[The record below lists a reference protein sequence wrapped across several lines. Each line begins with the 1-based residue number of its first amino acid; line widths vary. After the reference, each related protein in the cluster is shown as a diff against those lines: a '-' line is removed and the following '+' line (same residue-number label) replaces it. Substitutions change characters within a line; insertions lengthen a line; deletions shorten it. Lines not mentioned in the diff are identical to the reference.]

1 MAPRCE
7 RRLES
12 AAGAKLFLS
21 NEQSVLSE
29 KAALKDVKLSADGLL
44 ILCKPFSCGE
54 ICLRNKKALH

>member
-12 AAGAKLFLS
+12 AAGAKLFP
-21 NEQSVLSE
+21 SE

-44 ILCKPFSCGE
+44 ILCKPLSCGE
-54 ICLRNKKALH
+54 IC